1 MAISLSIKELK
12 NVSDN
17 QAAVNHNSQVE
28 ILVSFGRIK
37 CNQVMDNLW
46 TNLIPGQVAHF
57 MILQCIGS
65 LATAN
70 VTGIISFIKPIF
82 SIILPTLG
90 MIKQDH
96 VKQSYAFGKWFL

>member
-1 MAISLSIKELK
+1 
-12 NVSDN
+12 
-17 QAAVNHNSQVE
+17 
-28 ILVSFGRIK
+28 
-37 CNQVMDNLW
+37 MDNLW

-57 MILQCIGS
+57 MILQCIGT

-96 VKQSYAFGKWFL
+96 VKQSYAFGKCFFMIFYPKIIQRFL